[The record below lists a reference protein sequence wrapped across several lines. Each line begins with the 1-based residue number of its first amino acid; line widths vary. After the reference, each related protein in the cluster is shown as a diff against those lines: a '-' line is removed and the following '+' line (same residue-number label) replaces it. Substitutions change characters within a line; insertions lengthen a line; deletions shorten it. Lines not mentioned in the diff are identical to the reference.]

1 MFPLAL
7 LPLLLKLVLL
17 LGERV
22 FQQFRQSVCS
32 VAANLCLGVCLLFTR
47 LPTNFSAVHSV
58 VIVCA
63 GDIRLLFFIL
73 FYFIL
78 FHFHCIRQG
87 YCSEEGLER
96 NIRTIQASP
105 PRNYNKAR
113 PQHREFHPLL
123 FPISVWVL

>member
-32 VAANLCLGVCLLFTR
+32 VAAILCLGVCLLFTR

-58 VIVCA
+58 VIACA
-63 GDIRLLFFIL
+63 GDIRLLFKLLIKFRNTPRDAGPLLVIK
-73 FYFIL
+73 I
-78 FHFHCIRQG
+78 
-87 YCSEEGLER
+87 SKKKK
-96 NIRTIQASP
+96 NIRTALKVFLCFETKQ
-105 PRNYNKAR
+105 N
-113 PQHREFHPLL
+113 ET
-123 FPISVWVL
+123 

>member
-7 LPLLLKLVLL
+7 LPLLLKPVLL

-32 VAANLCLGVCLLFTR
+32 VAAGLGVCFLFTP

-63 GDIRLLFFIL
+63 GDIRLLFKLLIK
-73 FYFIL
+73 I
-78 FHFHCIRQG
+78 
-87 YCSEEGLER
+87 R
-96 NIRTIQASP
+96 NI
-105 PRNYNKAR
+105 PRD
-113 PQHREFHPLL
+113 EGPLL
-123 FPISVWVL
+123 VIKISKKTSEQR

>member
-32 VAANLCLGVCLLFTR
+32 VAASLCLGVCLLFTR
-47 LPTNFSAVHSV
+47 LLLISLPFIPAV

-63 GDIRLLFFIL
+63 GDIRLLFKLLIKF
-73 FYFIL
+73 
-78 FHFHCIRQG
+78 
-87 YCSEEGLER
+87 R
-96 NIRTIQASP
+96 NI
-105 PRNYNKAR
+105 PRD
-113 PQHREFHPLL
+113 EGPLL
-123 FPISVWVL
+123 VIKISKKTSEQR

>member
-17 LGERV
+17 LGERAV

-32 VAANLCLGVCLLFTR
+32 VAASLCLGVCLLFTR

-63 GDIRLLFFIL
+63 GDIRLI
-73 FYFIL
+73 
-78 FHFHCIRQG
+78 
-87 YCSEEGLER
+87 
-96 NIRTIQASP
+96 
-105 PRNYNKAR
+105 
-113 PQHREFHPLL
+113 
-123 FPISVWVL
+123 

>member
-32 VAANLCLGVCLLFTR
+32 VAASLCLGIFLLFTR

-58 VIVCA
+58 VTVCA
-63 GDIRLLFFIL
+63 GDIGLLFKLLIKFPNIP
-73 FYFIL
+73 
-78 FHFHCIRQG
+78 RD
-87 YCSEEGLER
+87 EG
-96 NIRTIQASP
+96 
-105 PRNYNKAR
+105 
-113 PQHREFHPLL
+113 PLL
-123 FPISVWVL
+123 VIKILKKTSEQR

>member
-17 LGERV
+17 LWERV

-32 VAANLCLGVCLLFTR
+32 VAASLCLGVCLLFTR

-63 GDIRLLFFIL
+63 GDIRLLIKF
-73 FYFIL
+73 
-78 FHFHCIRQG
+78 
-87 YCSEEGLER
+87 R
-96 NIRTIQASP
+96 NI
-105 PRNYNKAR
+105 PRDEGPHVIKMSKKISE
-113 PQHREFHPLL
+113 HRSSTTFT
-123 FPISVWVL
+123 F

>member
-32 VAANLCLGVCLLFTR
+32 VAASLCLGVCLLFTR
-47 LPTNFSAVHSV
+47 LPTNFSAFHSV

-63 GDIRLLFFIL
+63 GDIRLLFKLLIKF
-73 FYFIL
+73 
-78 FHFHCIRQG
+78 
-87 YCSEEGLER
+87 R
-96 NIRTIQASP
+96 NI
-105 PRNYNKAR
+105 PRDKG
-113 PQHREFHPLL
+113 PLL
-123 FPISVWVL
+123 VIKISKKTSEQRQRFSFALKRNKTKHNQILHENIHATRE

>member
-7 LPLLLKLVLL
+7 LPLLLKLVCAHLAVL

-32 VAANLCLGVCLLFTR
+32 VAASLCLGVCLLFTR

-63 GDIRLLFFIL
+63 GNIRLLFKLLIKF
-73 FYFIL
+73 
-78 FHFHCIRQG
+78 
-87 YCSEEGLER
+87 R
-96 NIRTIQASP
+96 NIPSD
-105 PRNYNKAR
+105 
-113 PQHREFHPLL
+113 EGPLL
-123 FPISVWVL
+123 VIKISRKTSEQR

>member
-17 LGERV
+17 LGERPV

-32 VAANLCLGVCLLFTR
+32 VAASLCLGVCLLFTR

-63 GDIRLLFFIL
+63 GDIRLI
-73 FYFIL
+73 
-78 FHFHCIRQG
+78 
-87 YCSEEGLER
+87 
-96 NIRTIQASP
+96 
-105 PRNYNKAR
+105 
-113 PQHREFHPLL
+113 
-123 FPISVWVL
+123 

>member
-17 LGERV
+17 LGGRV

-32 VAANLCLGVCLLFTR
+32 VAASLCLGVCLLFTR

-63 GDIRLLFFIL
+63 GVIRLLFKLLIKF
-73 FYFIL
+73 
-78 FHFHCIRQG
+78 
-87 YCSEEGLER
+87 R
-96 NIRTIQASP
+96 NISRD
-105 PRNYNKAR
+105 
-113 PQHREFHPLL
+113 EGPLL
-123 FPISVWVL
+123 VIKISKRHTNSVKGFPLL

>member
-1 MFPLAL
+1 MFPLALLAL

-32 VAANLCLGVCLLFTR
+32 VAASLCLGVCLPFTR

-63 GDIRLLFFIL
+63 GDIGLLFKLLIKF
-73 FYFIL
+73 
-78 FHFHCIRQG
+78 
-87 YCSEEGLER
+87 R
-96 NIRTIQASP
+96 NI
-105 PRNYNKAR
+105 PRG
-113 PQHREFHPLL
+113 EGPLL
-123 FPISVWVL
+123 VIKISRHPNKDKGFPLLSNENKTKHNQILHENIHATRE

>member
-32 VAANLCLGVCLLFTR
+32 VAAGLCLGVCLLFTR

-63 GDIRLLFFIL
+63 GDIRLFFKLLIK
-73 FYFIL
+73 F
-78 FHFHCIRQG
+78 
-87 YCSEEGLER
+87 R
-96 NIRTIQASP
+96 NI
-105 PRNYNKAR
+105 PRD
-113 PQHREFHPLL
+113 EGPLL
-123 FPISVWVL
+123 GIKISKKTSEQR